1 MRGEILKNY
10 FPALSFFTK
19 NRGKLTKK
27 MKNLIILF
35 CFAAAMLPIG
45 IGTASAQKPNVDSIL
60 QKVALEKNEDKK
72 VDLLV
77 SLVSS
82 EINNDPQWGIETGLK
97 LLNQAKRG
105 NNNIEL
111 SVAYSFLGQGY
122 RLLGNNIK
130 SLDYHHK
137 GIAAAEKSGNLS
149 ILAFAENQ
157 TAHIYKDREE
167 YDKAISLYLSAT
179 AHADKGKNEK
189 IKGWAPSNLGAVYL
203 ATNKLD
209 SSLMYSQ
216 RAYEI
221 FVRLKTISNNA
232 FLFTNLGGVHS
243 KLGNTPLAI
252 SYFNMAINQSV
263 GTPNIRYLNMGYT
276 GLAEHYQRFNQTDS
290 SVFYAK
296 KAIAVV
302 NNTPFFYLCSKPAEL
317 LTDIYEKTN
326 CDSTLRYAKV
336 FKTAADSLNSS
347 KVNQQILL
355 MTFDEDLRQQ
365 EVAAEKIKEAQQR
378 KQNIQYALLAL
389 GIISFVILFLALSRR
404 HITNTKV
411 IQFLGVV
418 ALLVVFEFLNLLLH
432 PFLERITHHNP
443 ILMLLALVC
452 IAALLVPLHHKLE
465 KWATHKLVEKNKA
478 IRLAAAKKTI
488 QLLSETPAE
497 TDKNKES

>member
-1 MRGEILKNY
+1 MMKRIL
-10 FPALSFFTK
+10 
-19 NRGKLTKK
+19 
-27 MKNLIILF
+27 ILF
-35 CFAAAMLPIG
+35 CFIVSMLTG
-45 IGTASAQKPNVDSIL
+45 FAQKPNVDSIL
-60 QKVALEKNEDKK
+60 LKIAVEKDEDKK

-77 SLVSS
+77 SMVST
-82 EINNDPQWGIETGLK
+82 EINNDPEWGIETGLK

-130 SLDYHHK
+130 ALDYHHK
-137 GIAAAEKSGNLS
+137 AIAAAEKSGNLS

-157 TAHIYKDREE
+157 TAHIYRDREE
-167 YDKAISLYLSAT
+167 YDKAIGFYLSAT
-179 AHADKGKNEK
+179 THADKGKNEK
-189 IKGWAPSNLGAVYL
+189 IKGWAPLNLGAVYL
-203 ATNKLD
+203 ATNNLD

-216 RAYEI
+216 RAYENA
-221 FVRLKTISNNA
+221 VRVKATSNLT
-232 FLFTNLGGVHS
+232 FLFTNLGGVQS
-243 KLGNTPLAI
+243 KLGNAPLAV
-252 SYFNMAINQSV
+252 SYFNMGINQSL
-263 GTPNIRYLNMGYT
+263 GSSNIRYLNLAYT
-276 GLAEHYQRFNQTDS
+276 GLAAHYRRFNQTDS

-296 KAIAVV
+296 KAIEVV
-302 NNTPFFYLCSKPAEL
+302 NNTSFFYLSSKPAQL
-317 LTDIYEKTN
+317 LTDIYEQTN
-326 CDSTLRYAKV
+326 CDSTLKYANI
-336 FKTAADSLNSS
+336 FKMAADSLNSS
-347 KVNQQILL
+347 KANQQILL
-355 MTFDEDLRQQ
+355 MTFEEDLRKQ
-365 EVAAEKIKEAQQR
+365 EAAAEKIKEEQQR